1 MKNEESGNGFA
12 SLILPFFIG
21 GVIGAGVA
29 LLFAPKSGRETRE
42 LIKEKAETVKEK
54 AGSYAEQVKGTVTS
68 TVEKGKGIFQ
78 EKKTVISSAIEAGKE
93 AYGKEKE
100 KLLKQPS
107 EPESAS

>member
-1 MKNEESGNGFA
+1 MKNEESGNGFT

-29 LLFAPKSGRETRE
+29 LLLAPKSGRETRQV
-42 LIKEKAETVKEK
+42 IKETAGTVKEK
-54 AGSYAEQVKGTVTS
+54 AGTYAEQVKGTVTS

-78 EKKTVISSAIEAGKE
+78 EKKAVISSAIEAGKE

-100 KLLKQPS
+100 KLLKPSS
-107 EPESAS
+107 EPESAT